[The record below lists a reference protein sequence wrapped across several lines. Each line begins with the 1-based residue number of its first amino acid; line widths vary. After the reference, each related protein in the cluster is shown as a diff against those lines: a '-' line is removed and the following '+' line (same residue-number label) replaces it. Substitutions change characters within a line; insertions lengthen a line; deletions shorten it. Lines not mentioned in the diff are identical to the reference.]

1 MIPPRQEIDASL
13 RAAWRLFLLDG
24 EAVSGFNRS
33 IEGFWRSFFA
43 AVFTLPYYV
52 MLLWGPF
59 QSGEIGLIPAAAY
72 FVASWTVFPIVA
84 ALLARVLRLGGNYVG
99 YIIAY
104 NWAGALM
111 AQPMLLLLLLQ
122 RSGVIGLDGLS
133 MFIFVLYL
141 AFLWYSWA
149 IARIALCTCIVTA
162 CGFVILAELI
172 DMLLRTLILLPGGT
186 A

>member
-13 RAAWRLFLLDG
+13 RAALRLFVLDG
-24 EAVSGFNRS
+24 NALSGFNRS

-43 AVFTLPYYV
+43 AVFTLPYYIV
-52 MLLWGPF
+52 LLWTPY
-59 QSGEIGLIPAAAY
+59 QSGEIGLVPAALY
-72 FVASWTVFPIVA
+72 FVAGWTVFPLVA
-84 ALLARVLRLGGNYVG
+84 AVLVRFLRLGGNYVS

-122 RSGVIGLDGLS
+122 RGGVIGLDGLS
-133 MFIFVLYL
+133 TFVFILYL

-149 IARIALCTCIVTA
+149 IARLALGTGIVTA

-172 DMLLRTLILLPGGT
+172 DMLLRVLLLVPGNG

>member
-52 MLLWGPF
+52 LRLWEPY
-59 QSGEIGLIPAAAY
+59 QAGEVGLFSAVGY
-72 FVASWTVFPIVA
+72 FIASWIAFPVVT
-84 ALLARVLRLGGNYVG
+84 ALLAHLLGLTRNYVS

-104 NWAGALM
+104 NWASALI
-111 AQPMLLLLLLQ
+111 AQPGLLILLLLQ
-122 RSGVIGLDGLS
+122 TGMIGVDTLAMLLFS
-133 MFIFVLYL
+133 LFV
-141 AFLWYSWA
+141 ASLWYGWA
-149 IARIALCTCIVTA
+149 ITRVVLGAGIVTA
-162 CGFVILAELI
+162 CGFVILADLI
-172 DMLLRTLILLPGGT
+172 DLLLSSLILVP
-186 A
+186 